1 MYWSLSLG
9 YNRDGDDVMKK
20 ELNIQ
25 IGERIRRRRE
35 FLKMTRE
42 ELAELVGVSAL
53 FMSYIETGR
62 KGMSLATLKKLCE
75 VLCLSADEVLL
86 GHQQELGEEL
96 MDLLEQLD
104 PRFQPMAEEM
114 IRALVKA
121 IASAR
126 HSTEREME
134 TLS

>member
-96 MDLLEQLD
+96 VDLLEQLD
-104 PRFQPMAEEM
+104 PQFQPMAEEM

>member
-1 MYWSLSLG
+1 
-9 YNRDGDDVMKK
+9 MKK

-104 PRFQPMAEEM
+104 PQFQPMAEEM